1 MGRTIAHI
9 QWLTE
14 IFRDFSEKTSQKILW
29 STKNTN
35 DQQLGSHNS
44 AIRGKYLSR
53 LTHFASDDVLQTKD
67 GQSFHGTLQ
76 R

>member
-1 MGRTIAHI
+1 M
-9 QWLTE
+9 
-14 IFRDFSEKTSQKILW
+14 
-29 STKNTN
+29 
-35 DQQLGSHNS
+35 
-44 AIRGKYLSR
+44 RGKYLSR